1 MTFSLILYAREGAT
15 PNTAISYGSS
25 RVRASDNP
33 ECPSRSFP
41 NNPKK
46 DAGKVLRTSLDALAV
61 GKKAHM
67 PVAPVMIYGD
77 DGTHVVTEEGIAYLY
92 KAEGLEERF
101 HARDGLPS
109 LVPETWPPPAAA
121 TARRRAVTTI
131 IPKATSLDE

>member
-1 MTFSLILYAREGAT
+1 
-15 PNTAISYGSS
+15 
-25 RVRASDNP
+25 VRASGNP

-92 KAEGLEERF
+92 KATLILRFASSEG
-101 HARDGLPS
+101 AKNIAGQMS
-109 LVPETWPPPAAA
+109 PA
-121 TARRRAVTTI
+121 
-131 IPKATSLDE
+131 